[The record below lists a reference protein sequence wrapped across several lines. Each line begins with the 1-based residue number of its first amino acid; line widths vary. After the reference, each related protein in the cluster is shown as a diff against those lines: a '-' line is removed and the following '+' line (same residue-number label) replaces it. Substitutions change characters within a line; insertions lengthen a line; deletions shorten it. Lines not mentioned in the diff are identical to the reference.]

1 LIAVFTLDSA
11 GFFAFSRRSTA
22 FSKPPPLVGKEYEP
36 LWDEVSG
43 QWIRPVAET
52 CLSLD
57 SGDLVRVLF
66 DRKKIPTPAE
76 FTEDCRYELQIA
88 PKPALGFS

>member
-1 LIAVFTLDSA
+1 MSRFGMRCRGV
-11 GFFAFSRRSTA
+11 GFGLSQ
-22 FSKPPPLVGKEYEP
+22 K
-36 LWDEVSG
+36 
-43 QWIRPVAET
+43 T

-88 PKPALGFS
+88 PQSALGFS